1 MRVTRYSLLLIL
13 LLLAGC
19 SSSLQ
24 YRELDANK
32 PAGLAER
39 FVIPDMPFFPQDAYQ
54 CGPAALATMLTAQN
68 LTVHPDDLRPLV
80 YVPERQGSFQ
90 TEIMAATRTHGMLAY
105 PLQQNLIDLLSEV
118 ASGNPVMVLQNL
130 GLASLPQWHYAVV
143 KGYDL
148 EREVL
153 VLNSGE
159 IEDYE
164 LAISTFERTWARADY
179 WAMLTVPP
187 GKMPA
192 TAQPER
198 YFAAAVDL
206 QHNTADRTELAK
218 VYLRGVESWPRDRNL
233 LMGYGNYLLE
243 ENRHA
248 EAAEIYSQVL
258 AHHPEYGPAHNNLAQ
273 ALIELRRFEE
283 ADRHVR
289 TALALDDEFSAVYRN
304 TLSEIQSLRAQ

>member
-1 MRVTRYSLLLIL
+1 MRVTRCGLLLML
-13 LLLAGC
+13 LMLAGC

-105 PLQQNLIDLLSEV
+105 PLQQNLVDLLSEV

-148 EREVL
+148 ERDVL

-192 TAQPER
+192 TAQPDR
-198 YFAAAVDL
+198 YFLAAVDF
-206 QHNTADRTELAK
+206 QHSNTNFRTISE
-218 VYLRGVESWPRDRNL
+218 VYQRGVESWPRHRNL
-233 LMGYGNYLLE
+233 LMGYGNLLLGKQYYADS
-243 ENRHA
+243 A
-248 EAAEIYSQVL
+248 EVYSRVIAL
-258 AHHPEYGPAHNNLAQ
+258 HPDYGPAHNNLAQ
-273 ALIELRRFEE
+273 ALMELHRLEE
-283 ADRHVR
+283 AEQHVR
-289 TALALDDEFSAVYRN
+289 AAMAIEDEFSAVYAN
-304 TLSEIQSLRAQ
+304 TLREIRSLSN